1 MAEFQLNLLN
11 LDIHTLSIPD
21 TEYPTSIK
29 MSSTKF
35 VSLCRDFTQLSDTL
49 KIEVKEQKA
58 TFSING
64 KAGVEKI
71 VMKNNN
77 AEKLEDQITI
87 VSDGEVSLSFGLQYL
102 NSFAKASS
110 LSGIVTLNISSKFF
124 SLMMIEYEMQDIGF
138 IKFYLAPKMDE
149 DNVEQ

>member
-1 MAEFQLNLLN
+1 MGEFQLNLLN
-11 LDIHTLSIPD
+11 LDIHTLGIPD
-21 TEYPTSIK
+21 IEYPTSIK

-77 AEKLEDQITI
+77 AEKVEDQITI